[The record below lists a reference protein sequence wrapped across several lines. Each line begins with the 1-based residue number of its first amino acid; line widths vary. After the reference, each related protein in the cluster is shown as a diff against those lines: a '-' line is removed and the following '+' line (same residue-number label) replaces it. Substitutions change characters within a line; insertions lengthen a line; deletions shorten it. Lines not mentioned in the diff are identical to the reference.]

1 MSEPGAGS
9 DVAAI
14 GTKAVKK
21 GDEVNKCFLLAF
33 TIYVVFFYLRFNVWN
48 IQHVHQQQYS
58 GYNVKDRLNSVA
70 VLLIVYI

>member
-33 TIYVVFFYLRFNVWN
+33 TVYVVFFILDLMSGTSNMYINN
-48 IQHVHQQQYS
+48 SIQ
-58 GYNVKDRLNSVA
+58 DTM
-70 VLLIVYI
+70 

>member
-33 TIYVVFFYLRFNVWN
+33 TIYVVFFFILDLMSGTSNMYINN
-48 IQHVHQQQYS
+48 SIQ
-58 GYNVKDRLNSVA
+58 DTM
-70 VLLIVYI
+70 

>member
-33 TIYVVFFYLRFNVWN
+33 TIYVVFFILDLMSGTSNMYINN
-48 IQHVHQQQYS
+48 SIQ
-58 GYNVKDRLNSVA
+58 DTM
-70 VLLIVYI
+70 

>member
-14 GTKAVKK
+14 GTKAIKK

-33 TIYVVFFYLRFNVWN
+33 TIYVVFFILDLMSGTSNMYINN
-48 IQHVHQQQYS
+48 SIQ
-58 GYNVKDRLNSVA
+58 DTM
-70 VLLIVYI
+70 

>member
-33 TIYVVFFYLRFNVWN
+33 TIYVVFFILDSISGTSNMYINSS
-48 IQHVHQQQYS
+48 IQ
-58 GYNVKDRLNSVA
+58 DT
-70 VLLIVYI
+70 I

>member
-21 GDEVNKCFLLAF
+21 GDEVSKCFC
-33 TIYVVFFYLRFNVWN
+33 
-48 IQHVHQQQYS
+48 S
-58 GYNVKDRLNSVA
+58 
-70 VLLIVYI
+70 

>member
-33 TIYVVFFYLRFNVWN
+33 TIYVVFFILDLMSGTSNMYIHNS
-48 IQHVHQQQYS
+48 IQ
-58 GYNVKDRLNSVA
+58 DTM
-70 VLLIVYI
+70 

>member
-33 TIYVVFFYLRFNVWN
+33 TIYVVFFILDLMSGTSNMYINN
-48 IQHVHQQQYS
+48 SIQYTM
-58 GYNVKDRLNSVA
+58 
-70 VLLIVYI
+70 

>member
-33 TIYVVFFYLRFNVWN
+33 TMWFFFILDLMSGTSNMYINN
-48 IQHVHQQQYS
+48 SIQ
-58 GYNVKDRLNSVA
+58 DT
-70 VLLIVYI
+70 I

>member
-21 GDEVNKCFLLAF
+21 GDEVINA
-33 TIYVVFFYLRFNVWN
+33 
-48 IQHVHQQQYS
+48 S
-58 GYNVKDRLNSVA
+58 S
-70 VLLIVYI
+70 

>member
-33 TIYVVFFYLRFNVWN
+33 TIYVVFFISDLMSGTSNMYINN
-48 IQHVHQQQYS
+48 SIQ
-58 GYNVKDRLNSVA
+58 DTM
-70 VLLIVYI
+70 

>member
-33 TIYVVFFYLRFNVWN
+33 TIYVVFFNLRFNIWN

-58 GYNVKDRLNSVA
+58 GYNIKDCLNSVA
-70 VLLIVYI
+70 LLLIVNI

>member
-33 TIYVVFFYLRFNVWN
+33 TIYVVFFILDSISGTSNMYINSS
-48 IQHVHQQQYS
+48 IQ
-58 GYNVKDRLNSVA
+58 DTM
-70 VLLIVYI
+70 